1 LISNGYLFLQVKKAK
16 ENVLYPQ
23 NIIYGDSRV
32 EVGLKDIITHST
44 SRILEYL
51 YEQNSSVI
59 QGMTETEKVSL
70 ELWAKVGGDGQGD
83 HSEYMQRNLQ
93 PVSGASVYCISY
105 VPLQLKAKG
114 RLIWKNTKPSSPLIC
129 M

>member
-1 LISNGYLFLQVKKAK
+1 VKKAK
-16 ENVLYPQ
+16 ENVLYPK
-23 NIIYGDSRV
+23 NISYGDCRV
-32 EVGLKDIITHST
+32 EVGLQDLITHST
-44 SRILEYL
+44 ARILEYL
-51 YEQNSSVI
+51 YEQNSPVI
-59 QGMTETEKVSL
+59 HGMTETEKVSL

-114 RLIWKNTKPSSPLIC
+114 RLIWKNTKPNSPLIC